1 MINKKEF
8 IKTYI
13 MITIGTFLIACA
25 VYFFMKP
32 FNLSIGSI
40 SGLAIVLSNLIP
52 FQVSLIALVLNII
65 FLIIGFI
72 FIGGDF
78 GAKTVYTTILMPLF
92 LAIFENILPNYQSLT
107 NDPFIDMIAYVLL
120 VSLGLAIL
128 FLRNASS
135 GGLDIA
141 AKILNKY
148 FHIEMGMAMSLAG
161 MFTALAAALVA
172 EPKIV
177 IISVIGTYFNGLV
190 VDHFIFGMN
199 IKKKIC
205 IISKDID
212 KIKNYILYDLKS
224 GASIYETIGAYSN
237 EKHLELQV
245 LADKYEYIKIMT
257 YINEV
262 DKDAFVTVYNVNEM
276 QYKPKI

>member
-1 MINKKEF
+1 MKNKHEF
-8 IKTYI
+8 IKTYT
-13 MITIGTFLIACA
+13 MITIGTFLIAAA

-52 FQVSLIALVLNII
+52 FQVSTIALVLNII

-72 FIGGDF
+72 FVGGDF

-92 LAIFENILPNYQSLT
+92 LAVFENVLPNYTSLT
-107 NDPFIDMIAYVLL
+107 NDPFVDMIAYVLL
-120 VSLGLAIL
+120 VSLGLAML
-128 FLRNASS
+128 FIRNASS
-135 GGLDIA
+135 GGLDIV

-148 FHIEMGMAMSLAG
+148 LHIEIGMAMSLAG

-190 VDHFIFGMN
+190 VDHFVFGMN

-212 KIKNYILYDLKS
+212 KIKNYILYELKS
-224 GASIYETIGAYSN
+224 GASIYETIGAYSGK
-237 EKHLELQV
+237 KHLELQV
-245 LADKYEYIKIMT
+245 LVDKYEYIKIMA

-262 DKDAFVTVYNVNEM
+262 DRDAFVTVYNVNEM
-276 QYKPKI
+276 LYKPKI